1 MADWNVNIV
10 QTASG
15 EAEFVIDGGQ
25 PGQPLEATQG
35 DLVSWYNKTDG
46 SHQLWQTDEDYNPLG
61 ESGLPGLIKPG
72 LSSDAYD
79 VAQPLWGPS
88 SWTVYY
94 YCSLH
99 PDNPKE
105 RGSIQVTALPIAINV
120 GDQTDNNGNVIGW
133 SLSTNTMT
141 GSATPLNVAP
151 GQTVYWSNKSSRAHQ
166 PWQADP
172 KDPNNPNDPNNP
184 VYVPRR
190 NGPLSGVLQPN
201 STSAIITPVAPPNNT
216 PAEGG
221 TIYYT
226 CAVHPNNANEQGQIV
241 VQPQGD

>member
-10 QTASG
+10 QTSSG

-35 DLVSWYNKTDG
+35 DLVSWYNKTDD
-46 SHQLWQTDEDYNPLG
+46 SHQLWQTDADYNPLG
-61 ESGLPGLIKPG
+61 QSGLPGLIKPG

-79 VAQPLWGPS
+79 VVQPLWGPA

-105 RGSIQVTALPIAINV
+105 RGSIEVTALPIAINYT
-120 GDQTDNNGNVIGW
+120 GSGNST
-133 SLSTNTMT
+133 SLGTNTMT
-141 GSATPLNVAP
+141 GSANPLNVTP
-151 GQTVYWSNKSSRAHQ
+151 GQTLYWSNRTAQNQPHW
-166 PWQADP
+166 PWQSDQNF
-172 KDPNNPNDPNNP
+172 K
-184 VYVPRR
+184 
-190 NGPLSGVLQPN
+190 PLKTSNLSDELQFMQTSELYTVTAPEG
-201 STSAIITPVAPPNNT
+201 STPET
-216 PAEGG
+216 GW

-226 CAVHPNNANEQGQIV
+226 CKLHPKNPGEQATIV
-241 VQPQGD
+241 VPPQTTD

>member
-35 DLVSWYNKTDG
+35 DLVSWYNKTDDP
-46 SHQLWQTDEDYNPLG
+46 HQLWQTDEDYNPLG
-61 ESGLPGLIKPG
+61 QSGLPGLIKPG

-79 VAQPLWGPS
+79 CAQPLWGPA

-99 PDNPKE
+99 PENPGE
-105 RGSIQVTALPIAINV
+105 RGSIEVTALPIAINYTVSNGVV
-120 GDQTDNNGNVIGW
+120 GLG
-133 SLSTNTMT
+133 TNTMT
-141 GSATPLNVAP
+141 GSANPLNVAP
-151 GQTVYWSNKSSRAHQ
+151 GQTLYWSNRTKQGQSHWPWETDSNFNPLPTSNLSDQLDFMQTSSIYTAPTPQ
-166 PWQADP
+166 
-172 KDPNNPNDPNNP
+172 
-184 VYVPRR
+184 
-190 NGPLSGVLQPN
+190 G
-201 STSAIITPVAPPNNT
+201 SAP
-216 PAEGG
+216 E
-221 TIYYT
+221 TIYY
-226 CAVHPNNANEQGQIV
+226 CCKLHPTNQGEQATIV